1 MFCPSCGTETNDQTK
16 FCTKCGISLRNI
28 KEAMV
33 DEKQRG
39 SFQSD
44 IEAQRSHDTPV
55 LHAPQIPWWLAMAQ
69 HHKKTPE
76 EKRIDE
82 IKGGV
87 ITSCVGLSL
96 VIFLYLLL
104 GAVSLNLDPKVVAI
118 LDAVRFVG
126 IIPFMIGLGLVF
138 NGMVVSKRLIELK
151 RDQEQPSRQP
161 LFTSVQETAP
171 VQSLHESPR
180 IPFSD
185 FSVTEETTTK
195 LQEPAPIP
203 SNRETN

>member
-16 FCTKCGISLRNI
+16 FCTKCGINLRNI

-33 DEKQRG
+33 DEKQT
-39 SFQSD
+39 
-44 IEAQRSHDTPV
+44 SHDSESHVSPA
-55 LHAPQIPWWLAMAQ
+55 HPGWPWWAEIALRDA
-69 HHKKTPE
+69 KRSPE
-76 EKRIDE
+76 EKRINE

-87 ITSCVGLSL
+87 ITSCVGFSL
-96 VIFLYLLL
+96 IIFLYLLL

-118 LDAVRFVG
+118 LNAVRFVG

-138 NGMVVSKRLIELK
+138 NGMFVSKRLIELK
-151 RDQEQPSRQP
+151 REQEQPPRQP
-161 LFTSVQETAP
+161 LFPSAQETTP

-180 IPFSD
+180 PPFVD
-185 FSVTEETTTK
+185 FSVTETTTTK

-203 SNRETN
+203 ANRETN